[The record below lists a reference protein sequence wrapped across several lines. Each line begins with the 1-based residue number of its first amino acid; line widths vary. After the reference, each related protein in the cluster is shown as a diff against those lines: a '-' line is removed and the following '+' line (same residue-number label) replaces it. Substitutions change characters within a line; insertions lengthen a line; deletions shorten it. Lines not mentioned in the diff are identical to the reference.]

1 MREIVL
7 DTVTTGPNPD
17 TFINPLVYMFWDN
30 QGTPSIMTMWSA
42 LAE

>member
-7 DTVTTGPNPD
+7 HTVTIGLDPD
-17 TFINPLVYMFWDN
+17 TFINPLVYTFWDN
-30 QGTPSIMTMWSA
+30 QGTPIIMTMSTA